1 MANAYFE
8 HMAVSSAQEASILS
22 NEYTWIILEALRSS
36 GSKGLTPK
44 EVHQVIEREESTTVS
59 ASKIYSILKRLYEIE
74 WIHRHYDSEVKAQRN
89 TLAIQWGEVEVVEE
103 FSEVVEEKMK
113 RYIKKEFFPIILDYY
128 KKTINDFATDEE
140 NKKWLP
146 SSGTAGL
153 CKKCHSN
160 HEADEFFYSLMQEVI
175 FEFNESDEF
184 IDFQKKYDYIDQDYE
199 L

>member
-22 NEYTWIILEALRSS
+22 NEYTWIILEALRSA

-44 EVHQVIEREESTTVS
+44 EVHKIVEMEESTTVS
-59 ASKIYSILKRLYEIE
+59 ASKIYSILKRLYELT
-74 WIHRHYDSEVKAQRN
+74 WVHRHYDKEAQGQRN
-89 TLAIQWGEVEVVEE
+89 TLAIPWGEVELVEA
-103 FSEVVEEKMK
+103 FSEIVEDKMK
-113 RYIKKEFFPIILDYY
+113 RYIKKEFFPIILDFY
-128 KKTINDFATDEE
+128 KKAFNEFSADEK

-146 SSGTAGL
+146 TVGKSGL

-160 HEADEFFYSLMQEVI
+160 HEADEFFYSLIQEAI

-184 IDFQKKYDYIDQDYE
+184 LDFQKKYSFIDQDYE